1 LSPQIDS
8 SGDRARPTVEHRIE
22 RRGQIAPRDLET
34 RRQRNGR
41 YEDLAAGALGELT
54 ARYVIGCDGARSTV
68 RRFMGAALQDLRSHE
83 RWIVLDM
90 ILGMVLS

>member
-1 LSPQIDS
+1 MRSRS
-8 SGDRARPTVEHRIE
+8 TN
-22 RRGQIAPRDLET
+22 APIT
-34 RRQRNGR
+34 SASATKISQS
-41 YEDLAAGALGELT
+41 GALAEVT

-90 ILGMVLS
+90 ILDAAARRRA